1 MTENT
6 SHAGTVS
13 SRRTFLKTAGT
24 VAAILPLAHQFGF
37 ASGPLP
43 ARKKT
48 LKIGLIGCGGRGT
61 GAAAQALK
69 ADPDVQLVA
78 MGDIFEDQITTA
90 YDALMKIEPDKV
102 KVKGRHK
109 FVGFD
114 AYQKVIDAGVDVV
127 LLATPPVFRPLH
139 LEAAVDA
146 DKHIFCEKPVAIDP
160 PGVRRVLEA
169 VRKSK
174 EKNLAVVSGF
184 CFRYASPNRAVFGR
198 VREGAIGDVV
208 SLSSFRYGGDLSLKP
223 RQAGWS
229 DLEFQLR
236 NWFYYSW
243 MSGDLVVEQ
252 AVHSLDMMAWVMG
265 ETPPEKAIGSG
276 GRQVRIAE
284 EKGNVFD
291 HFAVELTYPGGVKG
305 YHFARQQTG
314 STNRNSVD
322 VVGTGGKMAVEIGSR
337 YEILGSQPWKF
348 DGPNNNMYQTEHDE
362 LFASIRSGT
371 PINDGEWMT
380 NSTMVGILST
390 LAAYSGA
397 EVTWERA
404 LNSNMTFGPHPEEF
418 HMDMGALTI
427 PVAKPGS
434 GLIII

>member
-6 SHAGTVS
+6 SRLDGGA
-13 SRRTFLKTAGT
+13 SRRSFIKTAGT
-24 VAAILPLAHQFGF
+24 MAAALPLAPQFSF
-37 ASGPLP
+37 AGELFP
-43 ARKKT
+43 AKEKT

-61 GAAAQALK
+61 GAAAQALR
-69 ADPDVQLVA
+69 ADPHVELVA
-78 MGDIFEDQITTA
+78 MGDIFEDQIATA
-90 YDALMKIEPDKV
+90 YDALMKIEPAKIKV
-102 KVKGRHK
+102 KNRHK
-109 FVGFD
+109 YVGFD
-114 AYQKVIDAGVDVV
+114 AYQQVIDAGVDVV

-139 LEAAVDA
+139 MEAAVNA

-184 CFRYASPNRAVFGR
+184 CFRYANPNRAVFGR
-198 VREGAIGDVV
+198 VQDGAIGDVL

-243 MSGDLVVEQ
+243 MSGDLVIEQ
-252 AVHSLDMMAWVMG
+252 AVHSLDMMSWVMG
-265 ETPPEKAIGSG
+265 DIAPEKAIGGG
-276 GRQVRIAE
+276 GRQVRIDK

-291 HFAVELTYPGGVKG
+291 HFAVELAYPGGVRG

-314 STNRNSVD
+314 CTNRNSVD
-322 VVGTGGKMAVEIGSR
+322 VVGTTGKMAVEIGSR
-337 YEILGSQPWKF
+337 YEILGPNPWKYN
-348 DGPNNNMYQTEHDE
+348 GPNNNMYQTEHDE

-380 NSTMVGILST
+380 NSTMVGILAT
-390 LAAYSGA
+390 LAAYSGT
-397 EVTWERA
+397 EVTWEQA
-404 LNSNMTFGPHPEEF
+404 LNSDITLGPLPEDF
-418 HMDMGALTI
+418 HMDMGPQSI
-427 PVAKPGS
+427 PVAMPGT
-434 GLIII
+434 GMII

>member
-1 MTENT
+1 MTVNESRVDT
-6 SHAGTVS
+6 AP
-13 SRRTFLKTAGT
+13 SRRTFLKTVGT
-24 VAAILPLAHQFGF
+24 AAAILPIAHQLGF
-37 ASGPLP
+37 SGGPSL
-43 ARKKT
+43 ARRTT

-61 GAAAQALK
+61 GAAAQALR

-78 MGDIFEDQITTA
+78 MGDIFEDQLAAA

-102 KVKGRHK
+102 KVKNRNK

-114 AYQKVIDAGVDVV
+114 AYKKVIDAGVDVV

-139 LEAAVDA
+139 MEAAVAA

-184 CFRYASPNRAVFGR
+184 CFRYANPNRAVFGR
-198 VREGAIGDVV
+198 VQAGAIGDVV

-223 RQAGWS
+223 RQRGWS

-252 AVHSLDMMAWVMG
+252 AVHSLDMMSWVMG
-265 ETPPEKAIGSG
+265 DVPPEKAIGSG
-276 GRQVRIAE
+276 GRQVRIDE

-291 HFAVELTYPGGVKG
+291 HFALELTYPDGVKG

-314 STNRNSVD
+314 TTNRNSVD
-322 VVGTGGKMAVEIGSR
+322 VVGTGGKMAVEIGNR
-337 YEILGSQPWKF
+337 YEILSSQPWKF
-348 DGPNNNMYQTEHDE
+348 NGPNNNMYQTEHDE

-380 NSTMVGILST
+380 NSTMVGILGT
-390 LAAYSGA
+390 LAAYSGT

-404 LNSNMTFGPHPEEF
+404 LNSDMTFGPHPEEF
-418 HMDMGALTI
+418 HMDMGAQSI

-434 GLIII
+434 GMFVI